1 MYNLELSQ
9 KRALEVMKF
18 LYSLDINNKPLLE
31 QYISA
36 SGRSYSDRIKNKR
49 GYEQKNT
56 SRRIE
61 IKFRIK
67 NEEAIR
73 QLSNYLN
80 K

>member
-1 MYNLELSQ
+1 LELSQ

-18 LYSLDINNKPLLE
+18 LYKNNPKHADLFRKYL
-31 QYISA
+31 SA
-36 SGRSYSDRIKNKR
+36 SGRSYAHIILGKDGLEDKDA
-49 GYEQKNT
+49 

-67 NEEAIR
+67 NEQAINE
-73 QLSNYLN
+73 LKNFLG